1 MKRLLRKGLN
11 VAELIGIF
19 AMVGVLCG
27 VITPHLLKVKRAGQ
41 VSKLRFNLQKL
52 RKRIE
57 AYQSREG
64 KPPVNLTLALESK
77 EVPDNPVSKS
87 TDRNF
92 VKRIQS
98 DPPSGRDL
106 SPAGSGG
113 WLYNPQTGGVWVDH
127 PKFVAE

>member
-64 KPPVNLTLALESK
+64 KPPEDVTLALETDG
-77 EVPDNPVSKS
+77 VPDNPLSKS
-87 TDRNF
+87 DDRNY

-106 SPAGSGG
+106 SPSGSGG
-113 WLYNPQTGGVWVDH
+113 WLYNPRTGGIWADH
-127 PKFVAE
+127 PTFVAE